1 MSLRRVFNFLFL
13 FIFLCAGC
21 ISTFALEDDDL
32 FNPVEIKDGMELSI
46 VDCVSLAFKNSP
58 KIKRQKYNLDI
69 AKSNVGIAK
78 SQYFPVISA
87 GVGFYNENNS
97 DNIYYNSHYRDLPSV
112 GIAINKLI
120 WDFGKTT
127 AYIKMEEFYK
137 IGAEYEFMDSL
148 CSTLFDVKHKYYQL
162 LRAKA
167 LLKVYEDNVRINK
180 KFVSLAKSKNDTDLS
195 TAKLNLSEA
204 EVKYLE
210 AKNNYNNARVD
221 LNNSMY
227 LDNQPDFTIKNTHT
241 FAYENEYSYG
251 SNSGKSAVF
260 KPEMFSFPI
269 EEAVEIAYEN
279 SPDLSVL
286 VATKQAME
294 QSLLYVKRTYFP
306 ELTANAGYDFVNS
319 NQTANNGF
327 HVGVNLSSNVNLME
341 LKHSIKGADAQL
353 RLADNE
359 ITLFKKDLYFEVKRA
374 FNNVDKAEKQIPVAR
389 LEVEQS
395 IENMK
400 LVEDQYTAD
409 KLSYVA
415 LQTARLDYLR
425 ALEGYI
431 DSLYNYN
438 MALIQVEMA
447 LHYHLV
453 DIHHKSEHAMKYHS
467 QELIEH
473 LNKVLGCDEKE
484 VKKNNAPKRLKNNKL

>member
-1 MSLRRVFNFLFL
+1 MSLRKVFYFLVLIVFLF
-13 FIFLCAGC
+13 AG
-21 ISTFALEDDDL
+21 SLNTFALEDDDL
-32 FNPVEIKDGMELSI
+32 FNPVEIRDGMELSI
-46 VDCVSLAFKNSP
+46 VDCVALAFKNSP
-58 KIKRQKYNLDI
+58 RIRRQKYNLDI

-78 SQYFPVISA
+78 SRYFPVINA

-97 DNIYYNSHYRDLPSV
+97 DNIYYNSHFRELPSV
-112 GIAINKLI
+112 GVTVNKLI

-148 CSTLFDVKHKYYQL
+148 CSTLFDVKHKYYEL
-162 LRAKA
+162 LKAKA
-167 LLKVYEDNVRINK
+167 LLKVAEDNVKINENFVELAKNK
-180 KFVSLAKSKNDTDLS
+180 KDTDLT
-195 TAKLNLSEA
+195 TANLNLSESK
-204 EVKYLE
+204 VKFIE

-227 LDNQPDFTIKNTHT
+227 LDNQPDFTIKSTHT
-241 FAYENEYSYG
+241 FSYENEYSYG
-251 SNSGKSAVF
+251 TSSNKPEVF

-269 EEAVEIAYEN
+269 DEAVEIAYEN

-286 VATKQAME
+286 IATKQAME

-319 NQTANNGF
+319 NQTTNNRF
-327 HVGVNLSSNVNLME
+327 QVGVNLSSNVNLME
-341 LKHSIKGADAQL
+341 LKHNIKGADAQL
-353 RLADNE
+353 KSAENE
-359 ITLFKKDLYFEVKRA
+359 IVLFKKDLYFEVKKA
-374 FNNVDKAEKQIPVAR
+374 FNNVNKAENQIPISR
-389 LEVEQS
+389 MEVEQS
-395 IENMK
+395 IENLK
-400 LVEDQYTAD
+400 LVEAQYKSD
-409 KLSYVA
+409 KLNYIA
-415 LQTARLDYLR
+415 LQAARQDYIR
-425 ALEGYI
+425 SLEEYI

-484 VKKNNAPKRLKNNKL
+484 VKKNNSLKHIKSNKL